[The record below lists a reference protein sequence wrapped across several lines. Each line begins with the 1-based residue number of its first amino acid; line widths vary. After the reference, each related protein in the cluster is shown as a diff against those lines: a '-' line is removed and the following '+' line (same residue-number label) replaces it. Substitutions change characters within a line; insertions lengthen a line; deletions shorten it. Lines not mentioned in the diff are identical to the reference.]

1 MSLVI
6 DASVALAWCLPGE
19 ATARTEAL
27 LDRVTDTDAVA
38 SAIWPIEI
46 ANILLMSEKRGR
58 TTQGGTLASVQLLSG
73 LNVAL
78 DFDVISSAFSS
89 VLSLAREHNLTVYDA
104 TYLEIALR
112 RRLPLATNDSPLQTA
127 AERAGV
133 EIL

>member
-89 VLSLAREHNLTVYDA
+89 VLSLAREHSLTVYDA